1 MALNGKFP
9 DKQAFSN
16 PISCG
21 IIKDTMSSQVFYR
34 KWRPQT
40 LSEVVGQQHVT
51 ETLRR
56 SIVNGR
62 VAHAY
67 LFCGP
72 RGTGKTS
79 TGRILAKAINCLEP
93 VNGEPCN
100 NCALCQAF
108 NAGSALDIIEIDA
121 ASNRGIDEI
130 RELKERVNY
139 APAAAKYKVYII
151 DEVHMI
157 TKEGF
162 NAFLKTLEEPPPH
175 AIFVLATTD
184 PHKVLAT
191 ILSRCQRFDFHRLS
205 QSAVISKLEFV
216 CGKEGIKIEP
226 EGLRLIARV
235 STGSLR
241 DAENLLEQLVAYFG
255 HEISLPQVQSML
267 GITNDPRTVELVK
280 QVLTNDIT
288 ASLKT
293 INAVSADG
301 LDLQQF
307 NREMV
312 NYLRDL
318 LLVKTN
324 SDDAVDVTSEEL
336 GELKKTAANISLDG
350 ILTAIK
356 FFGEVDFRQ
365 NNYSTLP
372 IELAIVNTVLAASG
386 EKPAEIKA
394 KPVENVEA
402 GVVKTAKAA
411 YAPPQKEKPAKET
424 AAVAKESPVSEVKLE
439 PEAATE
445 KVAEKPVAAKIEDKP
460 PAENKGNGY
469 EEGVEE
475 IAIIRNE
482 WRHFINALRGE
493 GSTGNLD
500 AFMRSACE
508 ALSIENNVITIG
520 FYHQFHRDYI
530 NDPKYKFLVEKK
542 LREVFDKPYKINCII
557 IERKK
562 EAKAPVRE
570 EPDTQGSLAEI
581 ALKRGAK
588 IIGQKPNTEET

>member
-1 MALNGKFP
+1 
-9 DKQAFSN
+9 
-16 PISCG
+16 
-21 IIKDTMSSQVFYR
+21 MSSQVFYR

-56 SIVNGR
+56 SVVNGR
-62 VAHAY
+62 IAHAY

-79 TGRILAKAINCLEP
+79 TGRILAKAVNCLSP
-93 VNGEPCN
+93 VDGEPCN
-100 NCALCQAF
+100 TCAMCQAF
-108 NAGSALDIIEIDA
+108 NEGSAMDIIEIDA

-216 CGKEGIKIEP
+216 CEKEGITIQP
-226 EGLRLIARV
+226 EGLRLVARV

-241 DAENLLEQLVAYFG
+241 DAENLLEQLVAYYG
-255 HEISLPQVQSML
+255 QDISLQQVQTML
-267 GITNDPRTVELVK
+267 GITNDPRTVELIK
-280 QVLTNDIT
+280 NVLGNDIT
-288 ASLKT
+288 TSLKT
-293 INAVSADG
+293 INAVAADG

-318 LLVKTN
+318 LLVKAE
-324 SDDAVDVTSEEL
+324 SADSVDVTSEEL
-336 GELKKTAANISLDG
+336 GELKKTAAQASLEA
-350 ILTAIK
+350 IITAIK

-372 IELAIVNTVLAASG
+372 IELAIVNTVLAGSG
-386 EKPAEIKA
+386 EKPAQV
-394 KPVENVEA
+394 KPEQPATADA
-402 GVVKTAKAA
+402 GVVKTPKATYSAKK
-411 YAPPQKEKPAKET
+411 PEKPEKET
-424 AAVAKESPVSEVKLE
+424 AEVKKEEPVSEVKPE
-439 PEAATE
+439 PAETVEEVEAEPAAEKTPEAVEE
-445 KVAEKPVAAKIEDKP
+445 KT
-460 PAENKGNGY
+460 
-469 EEGVEE
+469 EE
-475 IAIIRNE
+475 IAEEKVEPVAVAAEKDNGYANGVDEINIIRKE
-482 WRHFINALRGE
+482 WKNFINALRGE

-508 ALSIENNVITIG
+508 ALSIENNIITIG

-562 EAKAPVRE
+562 EPKAPDKQEKEV
-570 EPDTQGSLAEI
+570 QSSLAEI

-588 IIGQKPNTEET
+588 IIGQKPNTEES

>member
-1 MALNGKFP
+1 
-9 DKQAFSN
+9 
-16 PISCG
+16 
-21 IIKDTMSSQVFYR
+21 MSSQVFYR

-56 SIVNGR
+56 SVVSGR
-62 VAHAY
+62 IAHAY

-79 TGRILAKAINCLEP
+79 TGRILAKAVNCLSP
-93 VNGEPCN
+93 VDGEPCN
-100 NCALCQAF
+100 TCAMCQAF
-108 NAGSALDIIEIDA
+108 NAGSAMDIIEIDA

-205 QSAVISKLEFV
+205 QPAVISKLEFV
-216 CGKEGIKIEP
+216 CEKEGIKIQL

-241 DAENLLEQLVAYFG
+241 DAENLLEQLVAYYG
-255 HEISLPQVQSML
+255 HDISLEQVQAML
-267 GITNDPRTVELVK
+267 GITNDPRTVELIK
-280 QVLTNDIT
+280 NVLGNDIT
-288 ASLKT
+288 AGFKT
-293 INAVSADG
+293 INAVAADG

-318 LLVKTN
+318 LLVKAD
-324 SDDAVDVTSEEL
+324 SADSVDVTGEEL
-336 GELKKTAANISLDG
+336 GELKKTAAQSSMEA

-356 FFGEVDFRQ
+356 FFGEIDFRQ

-372 IELAIVNTVLAASG
+372 IELAIVNTVLTASG
-386 EKPAEIKA
+386 EKPSQVKPEQPATTGTPVTKTPKA
-394 KPVENVEA
+394 
-402 GVVKTAKAA
+402 G
-411 YAPPQKEKPAKET
+411 YATKKLEKQEESKKET
-424 AAVAKESPVSEVKLE
+424 AEVKKQEPVSEIKPE
-439 PEAATE
+439 PAETVETVEAEPA
-445 KVAEKPVAAKIEDKP
+445 AEKTPEVV
-460 PAENKGNGY
+460 
-469 EEGVEE
+469 EEKTEE
-475 IAIIRNE
+475 IAEEKAEPVAVATDKGEGYENGIDEISIIRNE
-482 WRHFINALRGE
+482 WKNFINALRGE

-508 ALSIENNVITIG
+508 ALSIENNIITIG

-542 LREVFDKPYKINCII
+542 LREVFDKPYKINCVI

-562 EAKAPVRE
+562 EPKAPARQEKEV
-570 EPDTQGSLAEI
+570 QSSLAEI

-588 IIGQKPNTEET
+588 IIGQKPNTEES